1 MVAKPRSSSNHIQ
14 SCAPQPIFIGVDVS
28 KDWIDIAD
36 GSGRCIRVPNAPA
49 AIAKAFRG
57 PWSCCEN
64 LVCEATGGY
73 ERALMKV
80 ASDLGLPL
88 RRIHPNRVRAFARAT
103 GRLAKTDA
111 LDASILARYAAFTAK
126 ETPAP
131 LPSAKAQQLA
141 DTVSRLTQLKDL
153 RQAETC
159 RAKRAT
165 DLLVKQSLAVIM
177 AAIDGQIETVQKA
190 LDALIAAD
198 PVLSRKADL
207 IRSCKGVGPRSAQ
220 AILAMLPEIGTL
232 DRRRVAALVGVA
244 PIDAASGSSLHRAKI
259 GGGRKAL
266 RDILFMA
273 ALSASSHNPTFKQ
286 FYERLRSSGKPHK
299 VALIA
304 VLRKL
309 IVTLNAMIKSDQPF
323 KSALT

>member
-131 LPSAKAQQLA
+131 LPSEDATWPRVCGRPQSPTSQ
-141 DTVSRLTQLKDL
+141 S
-153 RQAETC
+153 QAG
-159 RAKRAT
+159 RASACP
-165 DLLVKQSLAVIM
+165 A
-177 AAIDGQIETVQKA
+177 
-190 LDALIAAD
+190 
-198 PVLSRKADL
+198 
-207 IRSCKGVGPRSAQ
+207 RS
-220 AILAMLPEIGTL
+220 
-232 DRRRVAALVGVA
+232 
-244 PIDAASGSSLHRAKI
+244 
-259 GGGRKAL
+259 
-266 RDILFMA
+266 
-273 ALSASSHNPTFKQ
+273 TF
-286 FYERLRSSGKPHK
+286 L
-299 VALIA
+299 
-304 VLRKL
+304 
-309 IVTLNAMIKSDQPF
+309 
-323 KSALT
+323 